1 MPRTVLLTGVPRS
14 GTTLCC
20 HLLNQFPET
29 VALHEPMDLSAF
41 HGDATA
47 AVGEIGKFAAVTRDQ
62 ALQRNRVLTKQLD
75 GAIPTNPV
83 TLGSDGLRQESVSPG
98 EIAIDKPLS
107 NDFVLV
113 IKHNALFTALLPLLR
128 SEFEI
133 FAMVR
138 NPLFVLASWQSVSF
152 PVADG
157 RLPMGEK
164 FDASLTAE
172 LQGISETS
180 LRQLAI
186 LKWFFGAYAQ
196 LDPSTVLRY
205 EDVMTTN
212 GAVLSRICG
221 QDADLVELA
230 PQLRNSGLDDEHM
243 SRLVRLLIE
252 NPSVYSPV
260 YSQDDVEAALE
271 DMRS

>member
-41 HGDATA
+41 HGDAAA
-47 AVGEIGKFAAVTRDQ
+47 AVGEISKFAVVTRDH
-62 ALQRNRVLTKQLD
+62 ALQRSSVSTKQLD
-75 GAIPTNPV
+75 GAIPANPV
-83 TLGSDGLRQESVSPG
+83 TPGPDGSRQESVTPG
-98 EIAIDKPLS
+98 EMTIDKPLS

-128 SEFEI
+128 LEFEI
-133 FAMVR
+133 FALVR

-164 FDASLTAE
+164 FDEFLAAE
-172 LQGISETS
+172 LQGTSET
-180 LRQLAI
+180 LHRQLAI

-205 EDVMTTN
+205 EDVITTN
-212 GAVLSRICG
+212 GTVLSRICG
-221 QDADLVELA
+221 QDADLVQLA
-230 PQLRNSGLDDEHM
+230 PQLRNSGLDDEVM
-243 SRLVRLLIE
+243 SRLARLLIE
-252 NPSVYSPV
+252 NTSVYSPV
-260 YSQDDVEAALE
+260 YSQDDIEAALE
-271 DMRS
+271 DMLS